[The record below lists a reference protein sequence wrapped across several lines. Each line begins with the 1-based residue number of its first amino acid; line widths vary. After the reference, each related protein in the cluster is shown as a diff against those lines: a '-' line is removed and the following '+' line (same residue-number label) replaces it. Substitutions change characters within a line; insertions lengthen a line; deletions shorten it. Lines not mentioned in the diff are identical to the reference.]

1 MYFLLLLITSLL
13 QFSLQQSCSTR
24 SDVGGTECIS
34 ISRYIGYQW
43 ATCLTD
49 DYVMRASNRKHQC
62 IDRTALYCWYQ
73 CMLEIHD
80 LNTGTVTRDCQ
91 CTPNANAMTT
101 EPPTD
106 ILPPE
111 CYSPRGD
118 NCNWYRNCLEV
129 RYPCQH
135 TPDGYAIE
143 YAEKFCKLYS
153 DHLTDFTYNGR
164 RWIDGVRKCLQ
175 VSMVP
180 FMRPWVVKTCADIKQ
195 EAFNSH
201 PNCYLRPDVGV
212 PGICSLPP
220 KDVMRSFW
228 LVNFVGGAFSEAPI
242 ETGSQMFC
250 VIKGCL
256 KQWPSNVLD
265 AIETRILYFNLSSQL
280 EDNILDALSV
290 VNYVAKKQKW
300 LKYGFRW
307 LMLIELID
315 RSVNCNLDANM
326 HNRNKRQV
334 SSGTIAV
341 LLADAKVLDI
351 GEDIQGGQNLERAL
365 IAFSNSVTLGEF
377 SKIPISSSKTLE
389 LVEVAMCSELTCD
402 ENNATVIATAAITNK
417 GSFIKMNFIYIFT
430 CLFVVNWC

>member
-1 MYFLLLLITSLL
+1 MYFLLLLITLQL
-13 QFSLQQSCSTR
+13 QFSVQQSCSTR

-34 ISRYIGYQW
+34 ISRYSGYQW

-118 NCNWYRNCLEV
+118 NCDWYRDCLEV

-143 YAEKFCKLYS
+143 FAEKFCKLYS
-153 DHLTDFTYNGR
+153 DHQAGFTYNGR

-228 LVNFVGGAFSEAPI
+228 LVNFVGGAFSDAPV
-242 ETGSQMFC
+242 ETGSQMFS

-256 KQWPSNVLD
+256 RQWSSNVLD
-265 AIETRILYFNLSSQL
+265 TIQTRILYLYPSQL
-280 EDNILDALSV
+280 DNLLDALAIV
-290 VNYVAKKQKW
+290 RYVANKLNW
-300 LKYGFRW
+300 LDNGFRW
-307 LMLIELID
+307 FPYFTEVD
-315 RSVNCNLDANM
+315 TPF
-326 HNRNKRQV
+326 RNKRQV
-334 SSGTIAV
+334 SSGTQTITV
-341 LLADAKVLDI
+341 LLADAKILNITD
-351 GEDIQGGQNLERAL
+351 ENTQGGQNLEQAL
-365 IAFSNSVTLGEF
+365 VTFTDAVTQGEF
-377 SKIPISSSKTLE
+377 SKISSNKNLR
-389 LVEVAMCSELTCD
+389 LVEVRMCIEYNCD
-402 ENNATVIATAAITNK
+402 ENNATVIATAPISNK
-417 GSFIKMNFIYIFT
+417 GNYIQIEKFVYIFT
-430 CLFVVNWC
+430 GLFVVFSWL